1 MNFNFNISRPF
12 IQRPVATCLMTV
24 ALFLFGAF
32 AFPLLPVAP
41 LPQVEFPTIRI
52 GANLPGA
59 SPETM
64 ASAVATPLETRLTA
78 IPGIK
83 NMTSNSS
90 QGSTGITIEFELDKS
105 IDTAAQ
111 EVQAAINN
119 ASGRLPSE
127 MPDLPTWRKVNP
139 ADSPILVL
147 NVQSKY
153 MPLTELSDWTENILV
168 RQLSQLDGVAEIRIA
183 GQLKPAIRVQ
193 VQPERL
199 ASYGLTMDD
208 VRTALQRTSVNRPKG
223 TVFGAQKT
231 SNIEA
236 NDQLFSPD
244 EYKDLIIAYR
254 NDAPV
259 HVRDVAKVIRGPE
272 SAFVAAWQ
280 NGQPGLN
287 VIIARQPDANIVST
301 VERIKKALPKLREGM
316 PATIDIG
323 VQIDRTKTIRSS
335 LHEVEITLGI
345 TVVLVL
351 IIMGLFLRQLSATF
365 IVSAVLVV
373 SLVNTFAVMYA
384 LGFSLNNL
392 TLVALIIAVGFIVDD
407 AIVVIENIFR
417 QIEEGKPVYEA
428 TIDGAGQIGFTVVSI
443 SFSLI
448 AAFIPL
454 LFMGGIVGRMF
465 SEFALTVTA
474 AILVSAFVSLTLAP
488 MLMARF
494 VHRETK
500 EEHDKKEHGFVAR
513 FMHGYERS
521 IAWAL
526 RHRKTMLVAFFITLG
541 LTIWGYAKIPKGF
554 FPLQDTGF
562 IMGTTEAAQDI
573 SFENMK
579 EKHIALADIIT
590 KDPALDSL
598 AHSIG
603 TTGGNGNLSNG
614 RFFISLKPRGERD
627 VSAEEFI
634 SRLRPKLAQIP
645 GISLYLRSGQDINL
659 GGFAGRT
666 QYVYTLKSADTALA
680 GEWSDKITAALKKNP
695 KLTDVSNDQ
704 QMGAGVIRLTINRE
718 RAARFGLS
726 ADDVSQA
733 LYNAFG
739 QRQVAEYQTEI
750 NQYKIIL
757 ELTPEARDN
766 PQSLDYFFLRSP
778 RTGQMVPLTMVAD
791 VEKPET
797 GPLSINHQG
806 LFPAVNVSFN
816 LAPNVA
822 IGDAVKIVKEAEAQI
837 GLPSTVTGNFQGTAQ
852 AFQESVSSQQLLIL
866 AALLAV
872 YIILGIL
879 YESFLHPLT
888 IISTLPSAG
897 LGALLALWMADL
909 ELTIMALI
917 GIILLIGIVK
927 KNGILLIDFAL
938 EAQRVHGLSA
948 EEAIYQACI
957 KRFRPILMTTIAA
970 ILGAVPLT
978 LAFGEGSE
986 LRQPLGIAVVGGLI
1000 VSQVLTLY
1008 STPVIY
1014 LTLERLFGKKEPVSE

>member
-1 MNFNFNISRPF
+1 MNFSRPF
-12 IQRPVATCLMTV
+12 INKPIATTLMTV
-24 ALFLFGAF
+24 AIFLLGAF

-41 LPQVEFPTIRI
+41 LPQAEFPTIRVS
-52 GANLPGA
+52 ANMPGA

-64 ASAVATPLETRLTA
+64 ASSVATPLETRLTA

-83 NMTSNSS
+83 NMTSTSS
-90 QGSTGITIEFELDKS
+90 QGSTNITIEFELEKS

-127 MPDLPTWRKVNP
+127 MTDQPTWRKVNP

-147 NVQSKY
+147 NVQSDY

-193 VQPERL
+193 VDPARL

-208 VRTALQRTSVNRPKG
+208 VRAALQRTSVNRPKG

-244 EYKDLIIAYR
+244 EYRDLIIAQR
-254 NDAPV
+254 GNAPV
-259 HVRDVAKVIRGPE
+259 HIRDIAEVVRGPE

-280 NGQPGLN
+280 NGRPGLN
-287 VIIARQPDANIVST
+287 VIISRQPDANIVAT
-301 VERIKKALPKLREGM
+301 VERVKKALPRLREGL
-316 PATIDIG
+316 PPTIDVG
-323 VQIDRTKTIRSS
+323 VLIDRTKTIRSS

-345 TVVLVL
+345 TVALVL
-351 IIMGLFLRQLSATF
+351 IVMGLFLRQLSATV
-365 IVSAVLVV
+365 IVSAVLVAA
-373 SLVNTFAVMYA
+373 LVNTFAVMYA

-392 TLVALIIAVGFIVDD
+392 TLVALIISVGFIVDD

-417 QIEEGKPVYEA
+417 QIEEGKPVQQA
-428 TIDGAGQIGFTVVSI
+428 VSDGAGQIGFTVISI

-465 SEFALTVTA
+465 SEFALTITA

-488 MLMARF
+488 MLMSRF
-494 VHRETK
+494 SHRETDA
-500 EEHDKKEHGFVAR
+500 EHDAKEHSFAAR
-513 FMHGYERS
+513 FMHIYERT
-521 IAWAL
+521 ILWAL
-526 RHRKTMLVAFFITLG
+526 DHQKIMLSVFFATLAV
-541 LTIWGYAKIPKGF
+541 TIWGYVSIPKGF

-562 IMGTTEAAQDI
+562 IMGSSEAAQDI
-573 SFENMK
+573 SFEDMK
-579 EKHIALADIIT
+579 AKHLALAEIVAQ
-590 KDPALDSL
+590 DPALESL

-603 TTGGNGNLSNG
+603 SSGGGGGGGGNLSSG
-614 RFFISLKPRGERD
+614 RFFISLKPKAERD
-627 VSAEEFI
+627 VSAQEFI
-634 SRLRPKLAQIP
+634 DRLRPKLATVP
-645 GISLYLRSGQDINL
+645 GISLYMRAGQDINL

-666 QYVYTLKSADTALA
+666 QYAYTLKSADTGLV
-680 GEWSDKITAALKKNP
+680 GEWADKLTAALRKNP

-757 ELTPEARDN
+757 ELTPASRDN
-766 PQSLDYFFLRSP
+766 PKSLDYFFLRSP
-778 RTGQMVPLTMVAD
+778 LTGEMIPLTLVAK

-806 LFPAVNVSFN
+806 LFPSVNISFN
-816 LAPNVA
+816 LAPDVA
-822 IGDAVKIVKEAEAQI
+822 LGQAVQILKQAEASI
-837 GLPSTVTGNFQGTAQ
+837 GMPASITGNFQGTAQ
-852 AFQESVSSQQLLIL
+852 AFQESLASQNILIL

-897 LGALLALWMADL
+897 LGALFALWAADL

-938 EAQRVHGLSA
+938 EAQRTQGLSPF
-948 EEAIYQACI
+948 EAIHQACL

-970 ILGAVPLT
+970 ILGAIPLT
-978 LAFGEGSE
+978 LGLGEGSE
-986 LRQPLGIAVVGGLI
+986 LRQPLGLAVVGGLV

-1014 LTLERLFGKKEPVSE
+1014 LTLERLFGRRA